1 MSRKTGEKAS
11 IENKRGMKAG
21 IRQID
26 KTICGLMADCSI
38 ILLKMLVGG

>member
-11 IENKRGMKAG
+11 IENKGGMKAG

-38 ILLKMLVGG
+38 ILFIMLVGG